1 MAVGDSSLELS
12 HRMEDSGRTMKVSVM
27 WKGNKYTLK
36 IDSKANLK
44 DLGYELRKLTGV
56 TAETLRL
63 IVPWLNEKGSR
74 LISPFSDEHSSL
86 SLQESSIVEDKT
98 IRMMGVS
105 EEEVN
110 GVLKDAMPDMRILG
124 FEEEERRLRQKKF
137 SSTSIKLPQGPYIFC
152 DFRTLQIPGLVLNP
166 PASDALKRMHTLAAD
181 PGIIAVMNKHR
192 WRVGIMTE
200 LAPVGYVGVSPKC
213 LLGFN
218 KNQGEEISLRL
229 RTDDLKGFRKYQSIK
244 KTLLHELAHMVYTE
258 HDEHFYALDRQLN
271 KEAESLDWTKSRGHT
286 LNGTKIVNDYDEEDH
301 FFDEH
306 EHFSQR
312 LGGNQSDNLGNA
324 RESSVAAA
332 YRRLSHTSEDNDFGV
347 SKLREEPDPDDLV
360 DVCDENK
367 QPILPKAQS
376 DSRNKSEPDPDD
388 LVDVRDE
395 NKQPIIPKSQCD
407 SSKKFEPDPDD
418 TVEDGTT
425 ETGPGHS
432 WIPSSSRDAS
442 APEHRSGSTE
452 MARDLADDA
461 AKDDDELD
469 PDELENME
477 ISNDGDSKI
486 HPGEHNADETIT
498 EVDKPDPDDME
509 IQRIQDS
516 VTIISNRLKKAIN
529 ALKTGVSVGEATD
542 VLIMLLKIVRNIIE
556 QPNKMKFKR
565 LRKGNPAI
573 KRKILSF
580 AAAVEILSVV
590 GFVEE
595 MVREGTGAQEPYL
608 VLKRN
613 DPGLLWIAKSMIES
627 HITGS

>member
-1 MAVGDSSLELS
+1 MAVGDSSLESS
-12 HRMEDSGRTMKVSVM
+12 HRMGDSGKTIRVSVM
-27 WKGNKYTLK
+27 WKGNKYTVE
-36 IDSKANLK
+36 IDSKVILK

-63 IVPWLNEKGSR
+63 IVPRLNEKGSR
-74 LISPFSDEHSSL
+74 LIFPFSDEHSSL
-86 SLQESSIVEDKT
+86 SLQESSITEDKT
-98 IRMMGVS
+98 IKMMGVT

-110 GVLKDAMPDMRILG
+110 GVLKEAMPDMRILG

-137 SSTSIKLPQGPYIFC
+137 SNTSIKLPQGPYIFC
-152 DFRTLQIPGLVLNP
+152 DFRTLQIPGIVLNP
-166 PASDALKRMHTLAAD
+166 PASDALKRMHMLAAD

-200 LAPVGYVGVSPKC
+200 LAPVGYVGVSPRC

-258 HDEHFYALDRQLN
+258 HDENFYALDSQLN

-286 LNGTKIVNDYDEEDH
+286 LSGTKFGNEYDEDDD
-301 FFDEH
+301 FFDEQ
-306 EHFSQR
+306 ERVSQR

-332 YRRLSHTSEDNDFGV
+332 YRRLSHPSGKDGV
-347 SKLREEPDPDDLV
+347 GASKLNQEPDPDGLV
-360 DVCDENK
+360 DVCVENK
-367 QPILPKAQS
+367 QPILPKAES
-376 DSRNKSEPDPDD
+376 DSSSKFEPDSDDTTEEDKSAPEHHSGSIEIVSDDNARPAEDDDEPDPDD
-388 LVDVRDE
+388 L
-395 NKQPIIPKSQCD
+395 
-407 SSKKFEPDPDD
+407 
-418 TVEDGTT
+418 
-425 ETGPGHS
+425 ET
-432 WIPSSSRDAS
+432 R
-442 APEHRSGSTE
+442 RSIREVG
-452 MARDLADDA
+452 
-461 AKDDDELD
+461 
-469 PDELENME
+469 NME
-477 ISNDGDSKI
+477 ISNDTVMADGNLKS
-486 HPGEHNADETIT
+486 PSADETMQATLDLNNLVVTGRETIM
-498 EVDKPDPDDME
+498 EVDEPDPDDQE
-509 IQRIQDS
+509 IQRIQDP
-516 VTIISNRLKKAIN
+516 VTVISNRLKKAIN
-529 ALKTGVSVGEATD
+529 ALETESEATD
-542 VLIMLLKIVRNIIE
+542 VLQMLLKIVRNIIE
-556 QPNKMKFKR
+556 QPNEMKFKR

-573 KRKILSF
+573 KRKILNF

-595 MVREGTGAQEPYL
+595 MVWENTGAQEPYL